1 MSEKE
6 KALYAASFLYTDAIL
21 KDFEALHLEKK
32 KLPPAIRIILGL
44 LGFAGVV
51 FFGIMLYREGLRIA
65 YVGYMLICSVLLVL
79 AFSRGKSRPDD
90 TVDKYRK
97 SYLNRRVSFHFDE
110 TGVEMKLDGQ
120 KSYARSKYKEI
131 YALNET
137 ERCLYL
143 IIKGRAHY
151 IVSKEALGG
160 ELEELK
166 KYLQKKSG
174 KKFIQYDID
183 PKGAST

>member
-6 KALYAASFLYTDAIL
+6 KALYAANFLYTDAIL
-21 KDFEALHLEKK
+21 KDFEALYLEKK
-32 KLPPAIRIILGL
+32 KLSPAIRIILGL

-97 SYLNRRVSFHFDE
+97 SYLNSRVSFHFDE